1 MQGEGIVLQTFV
13 YYMGELG
20 WGKLHC
26 KYGSIPIRWLG
37 ASFLKVSTSANS
49 HLHGGKILPPVMRE
63 LLLLL
68 LLLLLLELLLLLLV
82 HNLVWRPVLLEVVS
96 VP

>member
-1 MQGEGIVLQTFV
+1 MEGGRDSFADICVLW
-13 YYMGELG
+13 GKLG

-26 KYGSIPIRWLG
+26 KYCSIPIRWLG
-37 ASFLKVSTSANS
+37 ASFLKVSTSAKS
-49 HLHGGKILPPVMRE
+49 HLHRGKILPPVMRE
-63 LLLLL
+63 LL

-82 HNLVWRPVLLEVVS
+82 HNLVWRPVLLVVVS